1 MSQPTQPKIAIKQ
14 GEKGPSPA
22 PSAPQISLIA
32 CPIFRTELE
41 HILPLLGASPAIH
54 YMDYRIHLDPHMMD
68 EQLLLARNDPSSKSP
83 GGPRLLLG
91 RQCQATQDIG
101 QLITSWGGQIP
112 RAKNCIEILIG
123 EKLSNSLQKDRT
135 CLMTTAW
142 IRMITQSIADGYWTR
157 TDARLNLGW
166 YDRILLLDS
175 GLVPL
180 DDEMLME
187 FYDLVQV
194 EIIPY
199 KIDLAHFRRVL
210 QRLLGEQKG
219 ARYNYI

>member
-1 MSQPTQPKIAIKQ
+1 MSQPTHPKIAFKQ
-14 GEKGPSPA
+14 GKKGPSPA
-22 PSAPQISLIA
+22 PSAPPISLIA

-41 HILPLLGASPAIH
+41 HILPLIGISPAIL
-54 YMDYRIHLDPHMMD
+54 YMDYRIHLDPHRMD
-68 EQLLLARNDPSSKSP
+68 EQLLLARSAPYSKSP
-83 GGPRLLLG
+83 GGPRFLLG

-101 QLITSWGGQIP
+101 QLVSSCAGQIP

-123 EKLSNSLQKDRT
+123 EKLSNSLQKGRT

-142 IRMITQSIADGYWTR
+142 IQMITKSITDGYWTR

-175 GLVPL
+175 SLVPL
-180 DDEMLME
+180 CDEMLME

-199 KIDLAHFRRVL
+199 KIDLAHFRKVL
-210 QRLLGEQKG
+210 QGLLW
-219 ARYNYI
+219 